1 MQVQRVDMA
10 PLALRRTALLQVG
23 GFDETLSEPGMCGI
37 VSDWDLSQRMW
48 VAGWA
53 VMATGEA
60 LPMVGDDHPGGT
72 HTTAAGFKCW

>member
-1 MQVQRVDMA
+1 MDMA

-37 VSDWDLSQRMW
+37 ISDWDLSQRMW

-60 LPMVGDDHPGGT
+60 LPTVPNSPQTGGT
-72 HTTAAGFKCW
+72 HTKASAFKCW